1 MFIDIGNGN
10 VIRSVDIIA
19 IIDYE
24 LISSSVILEKMIEGE
39 KEDNRLKGPS
49 VQTKSVMITRNYT
62 YYSTLSVG
70 TLKKRASM
78 QATINHLDDYTDEIN
93 NS

>member
-10 VIRSVDIIA
+10 VIRAVDIIA

-24 LISSSVILEKMIEGE
+24 LISSSVILEEMIKGE
-39 KEDNRLKGPS
+39 NEDQRIKGPS
-49 VQTKSVMITRNYT
+49 IQIKSVMITRNHT

-78 QATINHLDDYTDEIN
+78 QATIDHLDDYTDEISN
-93 NS
+93 